1 MAQEQNQIF
10 VMPGDKVGIEEE
22 FIPAENTYTESGVII
37 ASIMGE
43 VQVKEGKIS
52 VVNKRHD
59 IRKIKRG
66 MFVIGVISDD
76 LRSVMFVK
84 LDNIQFNG
92 VEYMALK
99 DGKIVNSVR
108 RPGGRDFRSRGPSVE
123 EKKRKTAMV
132 GDVILAKVLY
142 DDPEIFTLGMNES
155 ETGVICAE
163 CELCSTHLQVDKA
176 KPGMLS
182 CQNCG
187 HSEERKI
194 SSVYD
199 KMEEITKLLM

>member
-22 FIPAENTYTESGVII
+22 FIPSENTYVDSGII
-37 ASIMGE
+37 LSSIMGE
-43 VQVKEGKIS
+43 VQIKEGKIS
-52 VVNKRHD
+52 VVNKNHD

-66 MFVIGVISDD
+66 MLVIGVISDD
-76 LRSVMFVK
+76 LRAVMFVK

-92 VEYMALK
+92 VEYRALK

-108 RPGGRDFRSRGPSVE
+108 RPGGRDFKSRGPSVE
-123 EKKRKTAMV
+123 EKKKRTAAV

-142 DDPEIFTLGMNES
+142 DDPEIFTLGMNEN
-155 ETGVICAE
+155 ETGVVYAE
-163 CELCSTHLQVDKA
+163 CELCSAHLDVDQA
-176 KPGMLS
+176 KPGTLKCPS
-182 CQNCG
+182 CKNI
-187 HSEERKI
+187 EERKI

-199 KMEEITKLLM
+199 KMEEIVKLLV